1 MIYVACG
8 LELKEDEEKE
18 WKKELKNLVDRRQKK
33 KKKQLT
39 VNAPGTETIKTFLP
53 FHSLVDNVMADKLNV
68 SKKKRGF

>member
-33 KKKQLT
+33 KKNNSQ
-39 VNAPGTETIKTFLP
+39 
-53 FHSLVDNVMADKLNV
+53 
-68 SKKKRGF
+68 